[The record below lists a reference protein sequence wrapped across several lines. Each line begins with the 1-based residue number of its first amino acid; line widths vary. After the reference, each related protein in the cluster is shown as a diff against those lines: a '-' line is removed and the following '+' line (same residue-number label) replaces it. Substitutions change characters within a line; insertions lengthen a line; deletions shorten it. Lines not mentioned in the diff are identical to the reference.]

1 MKNFLF
7 AMIAVFASSFVSA
20 HAGYMP
26 LGSASFNNSSGSL
39 SGGANTNS
47 AFTFNT
53 NSVTSGDGSFS
64 GNVGTSWGSFSVPT
78 FGTPLGYPLTINGDF
93 GTFSGWVDSDNFL
106 GNPNFNIRSVSALG
120 FFTRA
125 GFTPTAAYVSMNVQ
139 KNSNSYTYGLSI
151 SVDPTGAV
159 PEPAS
164 MAIFGLGAIG
174 FVARHFR
181 RK

>member
-7 AMIAVFASSFVSA
+7 AIIAVFASSFVSA

-26 LGSASFNNSSGSL
+26 LGSAAFNSASGSL

-47 AFTFNT
+47 AFTFNS
-53 NSVTSGDGSFS
+53 NSATSGDGSFS
-64 GNVGTSWGSFSVPT
+64 GDVGKAWGSFSVPT
-78 FGTPLGYPLTINGDF
+78 FGTPLGFPLTINGDF
-93 GTFSGWVDSDNFL
+93 GTFSGWSDSDDYVGSPSFNF
-106 GNPNFNIRSVSALG
+106 RSINALG
-120 FFTRA
+120 FFTRS
-125 GFTPTAAYVSMNVQ
+125 GFAPTAAYVSLFVQ
-139 KNSNSYTYGLSI
+139 KNSSSYTYGLSI

-174 FVARHFR
+174 FVARRFR